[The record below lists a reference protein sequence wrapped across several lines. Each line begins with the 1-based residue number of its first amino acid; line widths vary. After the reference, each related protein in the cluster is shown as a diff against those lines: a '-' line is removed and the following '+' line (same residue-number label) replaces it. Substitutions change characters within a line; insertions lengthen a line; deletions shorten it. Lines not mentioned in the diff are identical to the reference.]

1 MTIRRSNSSGC
12 QQEWA
17 CESFHCILALMKQ
30 HETGFTLIEM
40 MVTVAIVAI
49 LASLALPSFRTMLVK
64 RAVVAAADTMVT
76 DFRYARSEAL
86 KRSNL
91 VSVCASSNGTTCTGA
106 GAAWKDGWIIFIDAN
121 GNGAWDAGDEI
132 LRVQQAFD
140 SIASISKDVPVN
152 DRPFF
157 TYQPTGMTKSS
168 SQTFFFTPTGTVPVN
183 GTRLVCIS
191 NMGRVAIR
199 PQEATS
205 CL

>member
-1 MTIRRSNSSGC
+1 
-12 QQEWA
+12 
-17 CESFHCILALMKQ
+17 MKQ

-49 LASLALPSFRTMLVK
+49 LASLAIPSFRTMLVK

-86 KRSNL
+86 KRSNF

-106 GAAWKDGWIIFIDAN
+106 GAAWKDGWIVFIDAN

-132 LRVQQAFD
+132 LRVQQGLD
-140 SIASISKDVPVN
+140 SIASIQDDPLN
-152 DRPFF
+152 DHPSFA
-157 TYQPTGMTKSS
+157 YQPTGMTKSS
-168 SQTFFFTPTGTVPVN
+168 SQSFFFTPTGTVPVN

-191 NMGRVAIR
+191 NMGRVALR
-199 PQEATS
+199 PQGTAA

>member
-17 CESFHCILALMKQ
+17 GENFHCILALMKQ

-49 LASLALPSFRTMLVK
+49 LASLAIPSFRTMLVK

-86 KRSNL
+86 KRSNF

-106 GAAWKDGWIIFIDAN
+106 GAAWKDGWIVFIDAN

-132 LRVQQAFD
+132 LRVQQGLD
-140 SIASISKDVPVN
+140 SIASIQDDPLN
-152 DRPFF
+152 DHPSFA
-157 TYQPTGMTKSS
+157 YQPTGMTKSS
-168 SQTFFFTPTGTVPVN
+168 SQTFVFTPTGTVPVN

-191 NMGRVAIR
+191 NMGRVALR
-199 PQEATS
+199 AEGTAK

>member
-1 MTIRRSNSSGC
+1 
-12 QQEWA
+12 
-17 CESFHCILALMKQ
+17 MKTR
-30 HETGFTLIEM
+30 HLGFTLVELLI
-40 MVTVAIVAI
+40 TVAIVAV
-49 LASLALPSFRTMLVK
+49 LATMAVPSFRTMLVK

-86 KRSNL
+86 KRSNF

-140 SIASISKDVPVN
+140 SIASIKDDPVN
-152 DRPFF
+152 DRPSF

-168 SQTFFFTPTGTVPVN
+168 SQTFVFTPTGTVPVD

-191 NMGRVAIR
+191 NMGRVALRAQGVAACI
-199 PQEATS
+199 Q
-205 CL
+205 

>member
-1 MTIRRSNSSGC
+1 
-12 QQEWA
+12 
-17 CESFHCILALMKQ
+17 MKQ

-40 MVTVAIVAI
+40 MVTVAIAAI
-49 LASLALPSFRTMLVK
+49 LASLAIPSFRTMLVK

-91 VSVCASSNGTTCTGA
+91 VSLCASSNGTTCTGA

-140 SIASISKDVPVN
+140 SIASIKDDPLN
-152 DRPFF
+152 DRTSF

-168 SQTFFFTPTGTVPVN
+168 SQTFFFTPTGTAPVN

-191 NMGRVAIR
+191 NMGRVALR
-199 PQEATS
+199 AEGTAK